1 MIMLN
6 NDARANPQSGG
17 QVMPNSDA
25 SEMQNTFIQ
34 LMVAQI
40 RNQDPT
46 KPVDSSEF
54 LSQFASMSQ
63 VQSLEKM
70 SLLTQNNMVLLEN
83 LQYLSAAGLV
93 GQTVKVRADELDLD
107 DQPVQAEVELEHSA
121 NELVAILTD
130 ANGVKT
136 EIPLPASEPGRVA
149 FEVDPEKLGLKPGKY
164 DIEVKSASDETLV
177 VEVKGKVSNVRL
189 GADGPVLDVVGVGSV
204 PFYEIT
210 EFSSEAS
217 LFANLLMPPRDNAAP
232 RSINPFAQGQ
242 RHEF

>member
-1 MIMLN
+1 MSTVQ
-6 NDARANPQSGG
+6 NDTYASPQARDQI
-17 QVMPNSDA
+17 MPNSDA

-83 LQYLSAAGLV
+83 LQYLSAASLV
-93 GQTVKVRADELDLD
+93 GQTVKVRAEELDLS
-107 DQPVQAEVELEHSA
+107 DQSVQAEVNLEHSA
-121 NELVAILTD
+121 NELVATLTD

-136 EIPLPASEPGRVA
+136 DIPLPASEPGRVA
-149 FEVDPEKLGLKPGKY
+149 FEIDPVALGLKPGKY
-164 DIEVKSASDETLV
+164 DIEVKSASDENLV

-204 PFYEIT
+204 PFYQIT
-210 EFSSEAS
+210 EFSEAS
-217 LFANLLMPPRDNAAP
+217 LFANLMMPPQGKAASGP
-232 RSINPFAQGQ
+232 LNQFTQGQ